1 MSLLNTGPLPA
12 RKFADG
18 LFTIR
23 SYLLLLIAA
32 VIVPMMALVAILAWD
47 YGTAGRRTI
56 EAQRLDAA
64 NNLKH
69 LMDREIQATAGFLN
83 GLATSLALHPS
94 DPRIAE
100 SAVAVAR
107 SNGFAALVVHDRA
120 GRQLFVAPPGV
131 AAGLTGAREL
141 GVAEVVASGKPVV
154 SDLLVDAAEHKP
166 GLFFVSVPVLVDGQV
181 ALVLSG
187 GLPPQRLQP
196 LLPEAGLG
204 DGWRAA
210 IVDREGIILA
220 RRERP
225 DLYVGTHAQKPMIEI
240 ARGNQ
245 SAGLFEVVS
254 RDGVEVKNSFV
265 RSTFSGWTAAVAVP
279 SSIVDAPMHRTALT
293 MAAVGLAFA
302 LVSLLLGSLVAGRIS
317 RAVQQLGVA
326 SAAFASGHAVPLP
339 SSMLTELQDVATAMH
354 VAADRAKR
362 REARTREAQAREALG
377 KP

>member
-32 VIVPMMALVAILAWD
+32 VIVPMMVLVAILAWD

-69 LMDREIQATAGFLN
+69 LMDREIQATTGFLN
-83 GLATSLALHPS
+83 GLAPSLALHPS

-100 SAVAVAR
+100 SAIAVAQA
-107 SNGFAALVVHDRA
+107 NGFVALVVHDRT

-131 AAGLTGAREL
+131 AGGLTAARGL
-141 GVAEVVASGKPVV
+141 GVAEVVASRKPFV
-154 SDLLVDAAEHKP
+154 SDLVADAGEHKS

-196 LLPEAGLG
+196 LLAEAGLS

-225 DLYVGTHAQKPMIEI
+225 DLYVGTPAQKPMIEI

-254 RDGVEVKNSFV
+254 RDGVEVKNAFV

-293 MAAVGLAFA
+293 MAAAGLALA

-326 SAAFASGHAVPLP
+326 SAAFASGYPVPLP
-339 SSMLTELQDVATAMH
+339 TSKLTELRDVAQAMQ
-354 VAADRAKR
+354 VSAERAKR
-362 REARTREAQAREALG
+362 REASAREAQPQL
-377 KP
+377 

>member
-1 MSLLNTGPLPA
+1 MSLFNPDPLPA
-12 RKFADG
+12 GKFAAG

-23 SYLLLLIAA
+23 SYLQLLIAA
-32 VIVPMMALVAILAWD
+32 VILPMMMLVGILAWD

-69 LMDREIQATAGFLN
+69 LMDGQIQATAGFLD
-83 GLATSLALHPS
+83 GLATSLASHPS

-100 SAVAVAR
+100 NAVAAAR
-107 SNGFAALVVHDRA
+107 AYGFTMLVVHDRV
-120 GRQLFVAPPGV
+120 GRQLFVAPPGG
-131 AAGLTGAREL
+131 AAGLTATSEL
-141 GVAEVVASGKPVV
+141 GVAEVVAGRNPVV
-154 SDLLVDAAEHKP
+154 SDLVVDTGEFKP
-166 GLFFVSVPVLVDGQV
+166 GLFFVSVPVVVDGQV

-187 GLPPQRLQP
+187 GLPPHRLQP
-196 LLPEAGLG
+196 LLDEAGL
-204 DGWRAA
+204 DSGWRAV
-210 IVDREGIILA
+210 IVDRNGMILA

-265 RSTFSGWTAAVAVP
+265 RSAFSGWTATVAVAASV
-279 SSIVDAPMHRTALT
+279 VDAPLHRTALI
-293 MAAVGLAFA
+293 MAAVGLGLT

-326 SAAFASGHAVPLP
+326 SAAFASGHPVPLP
-339 SSMLTELQDVATAMH
+339 TSMLTELQDVAQAMK
-354 VAADRAKR
+354 VSAERAR
-362 REARTREAQAREALG
+362 RRDARAREARHQL
-377 KP
+377 